1 LVQSQSSGNPNL
13 FLTSTKSVR
22 PHNFEEYKKQL
33 EAEEAAIDKSTASM
47 DKHKKADLVGVRMP
61 LLIRVNIYYP
71 TESGEL
77 EKFWYSGFY
86 IVNKISNKFIDG
98 DFSQTLELMAYNVG
112 YDFDELAR
120 KMSAKES
127 AAAKSKTST
136 PRTKKS
142 K

>member
-1 LVQSQSSGNPNL
+1 LVFCQ
-13 FLTSTKSVR
+13 
-22 PHNFEEYKKQL
+22 
-33 EAEEAAIDKSTASM
+33 
-47 DKHKKADLVGVRMP
+47 
-61 LLIRVNIYYP
+61 
-71 TESGEL
+71 
-77 EKFWYSGFY
+77 
-86 IVNKISNKFIDG
+86 ISNKFIDG